1 MQRRLPVLAALIFAG
16 SAAIFAQSQSR
27 QQESQKPAAQA
38 AAAPA
43 APAFV
48 IPAEYDKKPN
58 PVKATPESLA
68 EGKKM
73 YGYDCAMC
81 HGAAGDG
88 KGDLAADMKLT
99 LKDYRDAASL
109 KDLSDGD
116 IFYII
121 DKGKG
126 QMTGEEGRQKPD
138 EIWNMI
144 NFVRSL
150 AKKSPPPKAN

>member
-1 MQRRLPVLAALIFAG
+1 MQRGLPVLAALIFAG
-16 SAAIFAQSQSR
+16 SAAIFAQSQSQ

-43 APAFV
+43 APAYV
-48 IPAEYDKKPN
+48 IPAEYEKKPN

-73 YGYDCAMC
+73 YGYDCTPC
-81 HGAAGDG
+81 HGASGDG
-88 KGDLAADMKLT
+88 KGELAADLKLN
-99 LKDYRDAASL
+99 LKDFRDAASL
-109 KDLSDGD
+109 KELNDGEMY
-116 IFYII
+116 YII
-121 DKGKG
+121 FKGKG
-126 QMTGEEGRQKPD
+126 QMPPEEGRQKPD

-150 AKKSPPPKAN
+150 AKKSPPAKTN

>member
-1 MQRRLPVLAALIFAG
+1 MQRGLPVLAALIFAG
-16 SAAIFAQSQSR
+16 SAAIFAQSQS
-27 QQESQKPAAQA
+27 QSQESQKPAAQA

-144 NFVRSL
+144 NCVRSL

>member
-1 MQRRLPVLAALIFAG
+1 MQRGLPVLAALIFAG
-16 SAAIFAQSQSR
+16 SAAIFAQSQSQ

-38 AAAPA
+38 AAAPT
-43 APAFV
+43 APVFV

-150 AKKSPPPKAN
+150 AKKSPPAKTN